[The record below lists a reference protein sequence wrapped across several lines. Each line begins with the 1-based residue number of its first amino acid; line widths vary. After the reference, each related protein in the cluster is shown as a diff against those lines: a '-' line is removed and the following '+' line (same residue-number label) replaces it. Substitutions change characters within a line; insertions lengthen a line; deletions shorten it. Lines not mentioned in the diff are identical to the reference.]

1 MTYIAK
7 VQAAVRQINEQTN
20 GSIERYGFEF
30 NNAQIESFIRNHSV
44 DETIARLRRLADW
57 HEQANQ
63 QNHDGVTLTPVLI
76 EYIAGPGGV
85 EDKLGELDCLRKN
98 TRLGK
103 FDPRN
108 EIERDLEF
116 HRFSWVYREEIDDGG
131 DSNSL
136 IEPYDMF
143 VDLPVLDPQTHD
155 PLVLDGQNLIEARRV
170 AYEAYTL
177 LGFLKKFR
185 GGTSRPVVVVGND
198 RYGRQWGVE
207 PLEDYLK
214 DDFTLNYPRVPS
226 HKSTRLTV
234 PHTIEQTGARAGFH
248 REFIQYLSD
257 EMPHVIVV
265 DARNVGRGKEREM
278 MRMARGARGIAN
290 WFILFNDLRA
300 KGDVSRYGYKMP
312 YPYHHYAELKRWYSF
327 VHAQRM
333 IRPWVQPGDTYSM
346 TMWAPEIADQTVM
359 GDFRVTTR
367 KVEYGSDEPQVVMA
381 NPIIYRTDEDNPD
394 IHKNLRGNRPYYYDG
409 PEKYVKHTI
418 QFGFGDHGLE
428 SRVIG
433 NTSDELV
440 EAVQQ
445 FMKQE
450 VARLVE
456 AEG

>member
-1 MTYIAK
+1 MTNVAR
-7 VQAAVRQINEQTN
+7 VQAAVKQINEETD
-20 GSIERYGFEF
+20 GSVERYGFDF
-30 NNAQIESFIRNHSV
+30 DRDQIESFLRNHAV
-44 DETIARLRRLADW
+44 DETVSQLRRLAEW
-57 HEQANQ
+57 QERVSA

-76 EYIAGPGGV
+76 EYVAGPGEV
-85 EDKLGELDCLRKN
+85 EDKLAELDRLRQN
-98 TRLGK
+98 TRLGR
-103 FDPRN
+103 FDPSN

-116 HRFSWVYREEIDDGG
+116 HRFSWAYREEIAPGE
-131 DSNSL
+131 DSDKS
-136 IEPYDMF
+136 IGPYDVF
-143 VDLPVLDPQTHD
+143 VGLPVLGPQTHE
-155 PLVLDGQNLIEARRV
+155 PVVLDGQNLIEARRV

-185 GGTSRPVVVVGND
+185 AGTSRPVVVVGND

-265 DARNVGRGKEREM
+265 DARNVGHGKERQW
-278 MRMARGARGIAN
+278 MRMSRGARGIAN

-300 KGDVSRYGYKMP
+300 DGEASKYEHKMP
-312 YPYHHYAELKRWYSF
+312 YPAHHYSELRRWYMF
-327 VHAQRM
+327 VEAQRM
-333 IRPWVQPGDTYSM
+333 ARPWVKPGDTYSM

-359 GDFRVTTR
+359 GDFRVKTR
-367 KVEYGSDEPQVVMA
+367 EVEYSSDEPQVVMA
-381 NPIIYRTDEDNPD
+381 NPIIYRTEEDDPD

-409 PEKYVKHTI
+409 PEKYVKHSL

-440 EAVQQ
+440 EAVHQ
-445 FMKQE
+445 FMKRE
-450 VARLVE
+450 VARLIE